1 MTLKDDGFRFYV
13 APDGKQGGWKKPI
26 YQATFYPDWTD
37 TTDLS
42 DEEFLNFLLENL
54 DDTSE
59 S

>member
-1 MTLKDDGFRFYV
+1 MMLQDQGFRFYV
-13 APDGKQGGWKKPI
+13 SPDGKSGGWKKPI

-42 DEEFLNFLLENL
+42 DEEFLNFLLEKL
-54 DDTSE
+54 DDTSD